1 MNKKLIAVV
10 ALAIAPMGVAMADN
24 DAGCGAGTI
33 IWKGKQGV
41 FFKLLATLT
50 NGSFGNQTFGIT
62 SGTLGCNGQ
71 GPVTA
76 ESTLIQFA
84 QGNMDALS
92 ADMARGEG
100 EALTTVAAIYGI
112 ESADR
117 EAFYTL
123 AQSNYGTIF
132 SRADVTSTEVVVSVR
147 ELMAKDARLA
157 RYAA

>member
-10 ALAIAPMGVAMADN
+10 ALALAPMGVALADN

-33 IWKGKQGV
+33 IWKGKSGV
-41 FFKLLATLT
+41 GFKLLALTT
-50 NGSFGNQTFGIT
+50 NGTFLNSIGITFGT
-62 SGTLGCNGQ
+62 MGCNGQ
-71 GPVTA
+71 GTVTA
-76 ESTLIQFA
+76 NSAVIQFA
-84 QGNMDALS
+84 AGNMDALS

-117 EAFYTL
+117 DAFYTL

-132 SRADVTSTEVVVSVR
+132 SRADVTSTEVVASVR

-157 RYAA
+157 RYVA